1 MSVIKSTYKFAIILA
16 LILSLTVALL
26 QFILNSYFSVDESV
40 WQFLIFFVVFLL
52 ISLVIIQN
60 RVQQFIY
67 KKVQKIYD
75 DVSLLDV
82 SDLAKKPISSDMDAL
97 SKKVNEFAEGKRLEI
112 ETLQMRE
119 TYRREFLGNISH
131 ELKTPLFTI
140 QGYILTLLEGAVKN
154 KELRTKY
161 LKRADK
167 GVERLIYI
175 IKDLDM
181 ITKLETGN
189 LSLKMDPIDLVSLIK
204 NSFELLEIKAKKHKV
219 SLTFDKNYD
228 TPILVKADKERL
240 EQVLLNLI
248 INSLKYGKNGG
259 LTTVSIAD
267 FSKNQVVVN
276 VKDNGEGISKEHLPR
291 LFERFYRV
299 EQSRSRKEGG
309 SGLGLAIV
317 KHIIE
322 SHKQQVFVKST
333 IGKGSTF
340 SFTLEKVL

>member
-1 MSVIKSTYKFAIILA
+1 MSVIKTTYKFAIILA
-16 LILSLTVALL
+16 LILSFIASILL
-26 QFILNSYFSVDESV
+26 FLLNSYFNITVNA
-40 WQFLIFFVVFLL
+40 WYFLTFFVVFFT
-52 ISLVIIQN
+52 ISLAIIKN

-82 SDLAKKPISSDMDAL
+82 SNLNKKPISSDMDAL
-97 SKKVNEFAEGKRLEI
+97 SKKVNEFAEGKRQEI

-140 QGYILTLLEGAVKN
+140 QGYILTLLEGAAKN

-189 LSLKMDPIDLVSLIK
+189 LNLKMDTIDLVSLIK
-204 NSFELLEIKAKKHKV
+204 NSFELLEIKAQKHKV
-219 SLTFDKNYD
+219 SLTLDKNYD
-228 TPILVKADKERL
+228 VPILVKGDFERL

-248 INSLKYGKNGG
+248 VNSLKYGKRGG
-259 LTTVSIAD
+259 VTIVSIAE
-267 FSKNQVVVN
+267 FSKNQVVIN

-299 EQSRSRKEGG
+299 ERSRTRKEGG

-322 SHKQQVFVKST
+322 SHRQQVFVKST
-333 IGKGSTF
+333 VGKGSTF
-340 SFTLEKVL
+340 SFTLEKVI

>member
-1 MSVIKSTYKFAIILA
+1 MSVIKTTYKFAIILA
-16 LILSLTVALL
+16 LILSFIASILL
-26 QFILNSYFSVDESV
+26 FLLNSYFNISAST
-40 WQFLIFFVVFLL
+40 WYFLIFFVVFFT
-52 ISLVIIQN
+52 ISLAIIKN

-82 SDLAKKPISSDMDAL
+82 SNLNKKPISSDMDAL
-97 SKKVNEFAEGKRLEI
+97 SKKVNEFAEGKRQEI

-140 QGYILTLLEGAVKN
+140 QGYILTLLEGAAKN

-189 LSLKMDPIDLVSLIK
+189 LNLKMDTIDLVSLIK
-204 NSFELLEIKAKKHKV
+204 NSFELLEIKAQKHKV
-219 SLTFDKNYD
+219 SLTLDKNYD
-228 TPILVKADKERL
+228 VPILVKGDFERL

-248 INSLKYGKNGG
+248 VNSLKYGKRGG
-259 LTTVSIAD
+259 VTIVSIAE
-267 FSKNQVVVN
+267 FSKNQVVIN

-299 EQSRSRKEGG
+299 ERSRTRKEGG

-322 SHKQQVFVKST
+322 SHRQQVFVKST
-333 IGKGSTF
+333 VGKGSTF
-340 SFTLEKVL
+340 SFTLEKVI

>member
-1 MSVIKSTYKFAIILA
+1 MSVIKTTYKFAIISA
-16 LILSLTVALL
+16 LILSFIASFLL
-26 QFILNSYFSVDESV
+26 FLLNSYYNITVSA
-40 WQFLIFFVVFLL
+40 WYFLTFFIVFFL

-82 SDLAKKPISSDMDAL
+82 SDLNKKLITSDMDAL

-112 ETLQMRE
+112 ETLHLRE

-140 QGYILTLLEGAVKN
+140 QGYILTLLEGAAKN

-189 LSLKMDPIDLVSLIK
+189 LSLKSETIDLVSLIR
-204 NSFELLEIKAKKHKV
+204 NSFELLEIKAQKYKI

-228 TPILVKADKERL
+228 VPILVKGDFERL

-259 LTTVSIAD
+259 VTTVSIAD

-276 VKDNGEGISKEHLPR
+276 VKDNGEGIAKEHLPR

-299 EQSRSRKEGG
+299 ERSRSRKEGG

-333 IGKGSTF
+333 VGKGSTF
-340 SFTLEKVL
+340 SFTLEKII

>member
-1 MSVIKSTYKFAIILA
+1 MAFKKTYKFAFLSALLLSAIA
-16 LILSLTVALL
+16 CLILLGLDTYFNISLS
-26 QFILNSYFSVDESV
+26 FSYFLVFFNV
-40 WQFLIFFVVFLL
+40 FFLASLL
-52 ISLVIIQN
+52 IIQN

-82 SDLAKKPISSDMDAL
+82 SDVDKKAMTSDMETL
-97 SKKVNEFAEGKRLEI
+97 SKKVHEFAEGKRLEI
-112 ETLQMRE
+112 ETLQIRE
-119 TYRREFLGNISH
+119 AYRREFLGNISH

-140 QGYILTLLEGAVKN
+140 QGYILTLLEGAAKD

-181 ITKLETGN
+181 IAKLESGDLN
-189 LSLKMDPIDLVSLIK
+189 LKSETIDIINLIK
-204 NSFELLEIKAKKHKV
+204 NSFELLEIKAKKNNIT
-219 SLTFDKNYD
+219 LTFDKNYD
-228 TPILVKADKERL
+228 IPILVKGDKERL
-240 EQVLLNLI
+240 EQVLINLI
-248 INSLKYGKNGG
+248 INSIKYGTHGG
-259 LTTVSIAD
+259 LTTVSVANY
-267 FSKNQVVVN
+267 SNNQIVVN
-276 VKDNGEGISKEHLPR
+276 IQDNGEGINEAHIPR

-299 EQSRSRKEGG
+299 DRSRSREQGG

-317 KHIIE
+317 KHIVE

-333 IGKGSTF
+333 LGKGSTF
-340 SFTLEKVL
+340 SFTLEKIT

>member
-16 LILSLTVALL
+16 IILSLTVALL
-26 QFILNSYFSVDESV
+26 QFILNSYFSIDESV

>member
-26 QFILNSYFSVDESV
+26 QFILNSYFSIDESV

>member
-1 MSVIKSTYKFAIILA
+1 MSVIKSTYKFAIISA
-16 LILSLTVALL
+16 LILSLTVVLL
-26 QFILNSYFSVDESV
+26 QFILNSYFNVAESV

-82 SDLAKKPISSDMDAL
+82 SDLSKKPVSSDMDAL

-140 QGYILTLLEGAVKN
+140 QGYILTLLEGAAKN

-189 LSLKMDPIDLVSLIK
+189 LSLKMEPIDLVSLIK

-333 IGKGSTF
+333 VGKGSTF

>member
-1 MSVIKSTYKFAIILA
+1 MGVIKTTYKFAIILA
-16 LILSLTVALL
+16 LMLSFIASFLL
-26 QFILNSYFSVDESV
+26 FLLNSYFNITVSAGY
-40 WQFLIFFVVFLL
+40 FLIFFVGFFLL
-52 ISLVIIQN
+52 SLLIIQN

-82 SDLAKKPISSDMDAL
+82 SDLNKKIITSDMDAL

-140 QGYILTLLEGAVKN
+140 QGYILTLLEGAAKN
-154 KELRTKY
+154 KELRAKY

-175 IKDLDM
+175 IKDLDL
-181 ITKLETGN
+181 ITKLETNN
-189 LSLKMDPIDLVSLIK
+189 LNLKLETIDLVSLIK
-204 NSFELLEIKAKKHKV
+204 SSFELLEIKAQKHKI

-228 TPILVKADKERL
+228 APILVKGDFERL

-248 INSLKYGKNGG
+248 VNALKYGKSGG
-259 LTTVSIAD
+259 ITTVSIEN
-267 FSKNQVVVN
+267 FSNNQVVVN
-276 VKDNGEGISKEHLPR
+276 VKDDGEGIAKEHLSR

-299 EQSRSRKEGG
+299 ERSRSRKEGG

-333 IGKGSTF
+333 VGKGSTF
-340 SFTLEKVL
+340 SFTLEKVV

>member
-1 MSVIKSTYKFAIILA
+1 MAFKRTYKFAFLSA
-16 LILSLTVALL
+16 LILSLLATVILFGLDIYYNIELPFGYLL
-26 QFILNSYFSVDESV
+26 FFFSA
-40 WQFLIFFVVFLL
+40 FLL
-52 ISLVIIQN
+52 VSLLIIQN

-75 DVSLLDV
+75 DVSLLDITDV
-82 SDLAKKPISSDMDAL
+82 DKKKITSDMDAL

-112 ETLQMRE
+112 ETLQLRE
-119 TYRREFLGNISH
+119 AYRREFLGNVSH

-140 QGYILTLLEGAVKN
+140 QGYILTLLEGAVKD
-154 KELRTKY
+154 KELRHKY

-181 ITKLETGN
+181 IAKLESGDLN
-189 LSLKMDPIDLVSLIK
+189 LKSEIINIVELIK
-204 NSFELLEIKAKKHKV
+204 NIFELVEIKAKKNNITL
-219 SLTFDKNYD
+219 SFDKNYD
-228 TPILVKADKERL
+228 NPILIKGDKERI
-240 EQVLLNLI
+240 EQVLINLI
-248 INSLKYGKNGG
+248 INSIKYGNSDG
-259 LTTVSIAD
+259 LTTVSIASY
-267 FSKNQVVVN
+267 SKNQIVIN
-276 VKDNGEGISKEHLPR
+276 IEDNGEGINKTHIPR

-299 EQSRSRKEGG
+299 DRSRSRKQGG

-317 KHIIE
+317 KHIVE

-333 IGKGSTF
+333 LGKGSIF

>member
-1 MSVIKSTYKFAIILA
+1 MRF
-16 LILSLTVALL
+16 
-26 QFILNSYFSVDESV
+26 Q
-40 WQFLIFFVVFLL
+40 
-52 ISLVIIQN
+52 
-60 RVQQFIY
+60 
-67 KKVQKIYD
+67 VQKIYD

-333 IGKGSTF
+333 IGKGSTSNRINNKF
-340 SFTLEKVL
+340 L

>member
-1 MSVIKSTYKFAIILA
+1 MAFKRTYKFAFLSALLLSILA
-16 LILSLTVALL
+16 CLTLFGLDTYYDVNLSFKYFLTF
-26 QFILNSYFSVDESV
+26 FI
-40 WQFLIFFVVFLL
+40 VFLSA
-52 ISLVIIQN
+52 SLLIIQN

-75 DVSLLDV
+75 DVSLLDI
-82 SDLAKKPISSDMDAL
+82 SDVDKKKITSDMDAL

-112 ETLQMRE
+112 ETLHLRE
-119 TYRREFLGNISH
+119 AYRREFLGNISH

-140 QGYILTLLEGAVKN
+140 QGYILTLLDGAVKD
-154 KELRTKY
+154 KELREKY

-181 ITKLETGN
+181 IAKLESGDLN
-189 LSLKMDPIDLVSLIK
+189 LKSETIDIVSLIK
-204 NSFELLEIKAKKHKV
+204 NTFDLLEIKAKKNNITL
-219 SLTFDKNYD
+219 SFDKNYD
-228 TPILVKADKERL
+228 VPILVKGDKERI
-240 EQVLLNLI
+240 EQVLINLV
-248 INSLKYGKNGG
+248 INSIKYGSSGG
-259 LTTVSIAD
+259 LTTVSIANYN
-267 FSKNQVVVN
+267 SKQIVINIQ
-276 VKDNGEGISKEHLPR
+276 DDGEGIAQSQIPR

-299 EQSRSRKEGG
+299 DRSRSREQGG

-333 IGKGSTF
+333 LGEGSTF
-340 SFTLEKVL
+340 SFTLEKVI

>member
-1 MSVIKSTYKFAIILA
+1 MVFKKTYKFAFV
-16 LILSLTVALL
+16 SALL
-26 QFILNSYFSVDESV
+26 LSFLSCFILYGLNAYFNITLPFKYILFFFTAF
-40 WQFLIFFVVFLL
+40 FLTSLL
-52 ISLVIIQN
+52 IIQN

-82 SDLAKKPISSDMDAL
+82 SDVDKKSITSDMDTL

-112 ETLQMRE
+112 ETLKVRE
-119 TYRREFLGNISH
+119 AYRREFLGNISH

-140 QGYILTLLEGAVKN
+140 QGYILTLLEGAAKD

-161 LKRADK
+161 LKRADI

-181 ITKLETGN
+181 IAKLESGN
-189 LSLKMDPIDLVSLIK
+189 LNLKSEVIDIVSLIK
-204 NSFELLEIKAKKHKV
+204 DSFELLEIKAKKNNIT
-219 SLTFDKNYD
+219 LTFDKNYD
-228 TPILVKADKERL
+228 IPILVKGDKERL
-240 EQVLLNLI
+240 EQVLINLI
-248 INSLKYGKNGG
+248 INSIKYGISGG
-259 LTTVSIAD
+259 MTTVSIAL
-267 FSKNQVVVN
+267 FSDSQVVIN
-276 VKDNGEGISKEHLPR
+276 IQDNGEGINEIHIPR

-299 EQSRSRKEGG
+299 ERSRSREQGG

-333 IGKGSTF
+333 LGKGATF
-340 SFTLEKVL
+340 SFTLEKVI

>member
-1 MSVIKSTYKFAIILA
+1 MSVIKTTYKFTFFSA
-16 LILSLTVALL
+16 LILSFLAVLL
-26 QFILNSYFSVDESV
+26 QFILNTYFNLDETI
-40 WQFLIFFVVFLL
+40 WQFLIFFVVFLS
-52 ISLVIIQN
+52 IFIVIIQI

-82 SDLAKKPISSDMDAL
+82 SDFSKKPITSDMDAL
-97 SKKVNEFAEGKRLEI
+97 SKKVNEFAEGKRQEI

-140 QGYILTLLEGAVKN
+140 QGYILTLLEGAAKN

-189 LSLKMDPIDLVSLIK
+189 LNLKMETIDLVSLIK
-204 NSFELLEIKAKKHKV
+204 NSFELLEIKAQKHKI

-228 TPILVKADKERL
+228 APILVKGDLERL
-240 EQVLLNLI
+240 EQVILNLV

-259 LTTVSIAD
+259 LTTVSIAE

-276 VKDNGEGISKEHLPR
+276 VKDDGEGIAKEHLPR

-299 EQSRSRKEGG
+299 ERSRTRKEGG

-322 SHKQQVFVKST
+322 SHKQQVFVKSAV
-333 IGKGSTF
+333 GKGSTF
-340 SFTLEKVL
+340 SFTLEKVI

>member
-1 MSVIKSTYKFAIILA
+1 MAFKRTYKFAFFSA
-16 LILSLTVALL
+16 LILSLLATV
-26 QFILNSYFSVDESV
+26 ILFGLDIYYNIELPFGYILFFFSA
-40 WQFLIFFVVFLL
+40 FLL
-52 ISLVIIQN
+52 VSLLIIQN

-75 DVSLLDV
+75 DVSLLDITDV
-82 SDLAKKPISSDMDAL
+82 DKKKITSDMDAL

-112 ETLQMRE
+112 ETLQLRE
-119 TYRREFLGNISH
+119 AYRREFLGNISH

-140 QGYILTLLEGAVKN
+140 QGYILTLLEGAAKD
-154 KELRTKY
+154 KELRHKY

-181 ITKLETGN
+181 IAKLESGDLN
-189 LSLKMDPIDLVSLIK
+189 LKSEIIDIVELIK
-204 NSFELLEIKAKKHKV
+204 NIFELVEIKTKKNNITL
-219 SLTFDKNYD
+219 SFDKNYD
-228 TPILVKADKERL
+228 NPILIKGDKERI
-240 EQVLLNLI
+240 EQVLINLV
-248 INSLKYGKNGG
+248 INSIKYGNSGG
-259 LTTVSIAD
+259 LTTVSIASY
-267 FSKNQVVVN
+267 SKNQIVIN
-276 VKDNGEGISKEHLPR
+276 IEDNGEGINETHIPR

-299 EQSRSRKEGG
+299 DRSRSRKQGG

-317 KHIIE
+317 KHIVE

-333 IGKGSTF
+333 LGKGSTF

>member
-1 MSVIKSTYKFAIILA
+1 VAFKKTYKFAFLSALLLSAIA
-16 LILSLTVALL
+16 CLILFGLDT
-26 QFILNSYFSVDESV
+26 YFN
-40 WQFLIFFVVFLL
+40 
-52 ISLVIIQN
+52 ISLSFGYFLVFFNVFFLASLLIIQN

-82 SDLAKKPISSDMDAL
+82 SDVDKKAMTSDMETL
-97 SKKVNEFAEGKRLEI
+97 SKKVHEFAEGKRLEI
-112 ETLQMRE
+112 ETLQIRE

-140 QGYILTLLEGAVKN
+140 QGYILTLLEGAAKD

-181 ITKLETGN
+181 IAKLESGDLN
-189 LSLKMDPIDLVSLIK
+189 LKSETIDIISLIK
-204 NSFELLEIKAKKHKV
+204 NSFELLEIKAKKNNV
-219 SLTFDKNYD
+219 TLTFDKNYD
-228 TPILVKADKERL
+228 IPILVKGDKERL
-240 EQVLLNLI
+240 EQVLINLI
-248 INSLKYGKNGG
+248 INSIKYGNQGG
-259 LTTVSIAD
+259 LTTVSVANY
-267 FSKNQVVVN
+267 SNNQIVVN
-276 VKDNGEGISKEHLPR
+276 IQDNGEGINELHIPR

-299 EQSRSRKEGG
+299 DRSRSREQGG

-333 IGKGSTF
+333 LGKGSVF
-340 SFTLEKVL
+340 SFTLEKIT

>member
-1 MSVIKSTYKFAIILA
+1 M
-16 LILSLTVALL
+16 
-26 QFILNSYFSVDESV
+26 
-40 WQFLIFFVVFLL
+40 IFFVVFLL

>member
-1 MSVIKSTYKFAIILA
+1 MSVIKTTYKFAIISA
-16 LILSLTVALL
+16 LILCFIAT
-26 QFILNSYFSVDESV
+26 FILLLLNSSFNITVNAWYF
-40 WQFLIFFVVFLL
+40 LTFFVVFFL
-52 ISLVIIQN
+52 ISLIIIQN

-82 SDLAKKPISSDMDAL
+82 SDLNKKLITSDMDAL

-140 QGYILTLLEGAVKN
+140 QGYILTLLEGAAKN

-189 LSLKMDPIDLVSLIK
+189 LNLKMETIDLVSLIK
-204 NSFELLEIKAKKHKV
+204 NSFELLEIKALKHKI

-228 TPILVKADKERL
+228 VPILVKGDFERL

-248 INSLKYGKNGG
+248 VNSLKYGKSNGI
-259 LTTVSIAD
+259 TTVSIAN
-267 FSKNQVVVN
+267 FSNNQVVVN
-276 VKDNGEGISKEHLPR
+276 IKDDGEGIAKEHLPR

-299 EQSRSRKEGG
+299 ERSRSRKEGG

-333 IGKGSTF
+333 VGKGSVF
-340 SFTLEKVL
+340 SFTLEKVI

>member
-1 MSVIKSTYKFAIILA
+1 VAFKKTYKFAFLSALLLSSIA
-16 LILSLTVALL
+16 CLILFGLDTYFNISLS
-26 QFILNSYFSVDESV
+26 FSYFLVFFNV
-40 WQFLIFFVVFLL
+40 FFLASLL
-52 ISLVIIQN
+52 IIQN

-82 SDLAKKPISSDMDAL
+82 SDVDKKAMTSDMETL
-97 SKKVNEFAEGKRLEI
+97 SKKVHEFAEGKRLEI
-112 ETLQMRE
+112 ETLQIRE
-119 TYRREFLGNISH
+119 AYRREFLGNISH

-140 QGYILTLLEGAVKN
+140 QGYILTLLEGAAKD

-181 ITKLETGN
+181 IAKLESGDLN
-189 LSLKMDPIDLVSLIK
+189 LKSETIDIISLIK
-204 NSFELLEIKAKKHKV
+204 NSFELLEIKAKKNNV
-219 SLTFDKNYD
+219 TLTFDKNYD
-228 TPILVKADKERL
+228 IPILVKGDKERL
-240 EQVLLNLI
+240 EQVLINLI
-248 INSLKYGKNGG
+248 INSIKYGIQGG
-259 LTTVSIAD
+259 LTTVSVANY
-267 FSKNQVVVN
+267 SNNQIVVN
-276 VKDNGEGISKEHLPR
+276 IQDNGEGINDIHIPR

-299 EQSRSRKEGG
+299 DRSRSREQGG

-317 KHIIE
+317 KHIVE

-333 IGKGSTF
+333 LGKGSTF
-340 SFTLEKVL
+340 SFTLEKIT